1 MAAAIAAEHGVPLA
15 ECHAYGDAISDLP
28 MLEVVGHPHAVNP
41 DFRLA
46 REARRRHWP
55 VVHWEAEQGARTAPS
70 AAVVG

>member
-1 MAAAIAAEHGVPLA
+1 
-15 ECHAYGDAISDLP
+15 

-55 VVHWEAEQGARTAPS
+55 VLRWEAEPGARTAPS

>member
-1 MAAAIAAEHGVPLA
+1 
-15 ECHAYGDAISDLP
+15 

-55 VVHWEAEQGARTAPS
+55 VVHWEAEPGARTAPS
-70 AAVVG
+70 AAVVR